1 MASTN
6 HKNKD
11 LLKFQP
17 FYASE
22 IKNTEKKPRKT
33 KVFTKKPKLINN
45 QLSQALPFQP
55 KKTKKPTRVT
65 KRQILQNILPFPEA
79 IGVSR
84 RERTFKGSAETYNV
98 EVMDPNSLGNS
109 LFLAK
114 RSIIDFLKGTLEEKR
129 GFKYSF
135 LAIVTLKNGI
145 MQ

>member
-22 IKNTEKKPRKT
+22 IKTAEKKTRKT
-33 KVFTKKPKLINN
+33 KVFTKKPKLINK

-55 KKTKKPTRVT
+55 KRTKKPTRLT
-65 KRQILQNILPFPEA
+65 KQQILQNILPLPEA

-84 RERTFKGSAETYNV
+84 RERAFKGLQKLI
-98 EVMDPNSLGNS
+98 MLK
-109 LFLAK
+109 LWIAK
-114 RSIIDFLKGTLEEKR
+114 AWVILYF
-129 GFKYSF
+129 
-135 LAIVTLKNGI
+135 
-145 MQ
+145 

>member
-22 IKNTEKKPRKT
+22 IKNTEKKTRKT

-55 KKTKKPTRVT
+55 KKTKKPTRLT
-65 KRQILQNILPFPEA
+65 KRQILQNILPFSEA
-79 IGVSR
+79 IGFQEEN
-84 RERTFKGSAETYNV
+84 ER
-98 EVMDPNSLGNS
+98 
-109 LFLAK
+109 
-114 RSIIDFLKGTLEEKR
+114 LKDMQKL
-129 GFKYSF
+129 
-135 LAIVTLKNGI
+135 IMLKLWI
-145 MQ
+145 PIAWVILYF

>member
-22 IKNTEKKPRKT
+22 IKNTEKKTRKT

-55 KKTKKPTRVT
+55 KKTKKTNKTYKTANTSKYFTISRSHRSFK
-65 KRQILQNILPFPEA
+65 KRTS
-79 IGVSR
+79 V
-84 RERTFKGSAETYNV
+84 
-98 EVMDPNSLGNS
+98 
-109 LFLAK
+109 
-114 RSIIDFLKGTLEEKR
+114 
-129 GFKYSF
+129 
-135 LAIVTLKNGI
+135 
-145 MQ
+145 